1 MIYSGF
7 CYRKVVFDTVVISH
21 IHGIAIYVIKKMK
34 RLRETKWREIQ
45 RHKDDK
51 DSQIREQLTA
61 ERNSQHIFDTWCSH
75 S

>member
-34 RLRETKWREIQ
+34 RLRETKWKESQRGQDREENNVQ
-45 RHKDDK
+45 TRKH
-51 DSQIREQLTA
+51 T
-61 ERNSQHIFDTWCSH
+61 RNIGYLIH
-75 S
+75 